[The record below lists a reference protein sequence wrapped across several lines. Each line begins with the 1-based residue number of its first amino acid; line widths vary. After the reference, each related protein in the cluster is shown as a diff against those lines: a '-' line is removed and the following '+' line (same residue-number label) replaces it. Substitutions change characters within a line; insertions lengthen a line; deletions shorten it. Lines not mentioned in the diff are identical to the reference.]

1 MPALRC
7 VAAIAER
14 LKVPSNH
21 RDLPM
26 KRLLAA
32 LAILAVSVLP
42 AAATNFCYVTEFP
55 DAAQPVALMPPLA
68 DAQVTVSASSA
79 QSNAFTGNTKL
90 VRVSCD
96 TTVSAAYGTSPTALT
111 TNMRIPANV
120 PEYFYVQSGFKFAFI
135 TNQ

>member
-1 MPALRC
+1 
-7 VAAIAER
+7 
-14 LKVPSNH
+14 
-21 RDLPM
+21 M

-32 LAILAVSVLP
+32 LGFLAISVLP

-68 DAQVTVSASSA
+68 DTQVTVSITSA
-79 QSNAFTGNTKL
+79 QSAAFAGSTKIA
-90 VRVSCD
+90 RVSCD
-96 TTVSAAYGTSPTALT
+96 TTVSAAYGSSPTALT

-120 PEYFYVQSGFKFAFI
+120 PEYFYVQPGMKFAFI